1 MGFPDRRAFSRPQ
14 LKVEQL
20 EDRTVPAK
28 LDAGLSEVLGEIATT
43 GTIIGDKVNVVMTSA
58 TDSGAALAASPF
70 AASVK
75 SLGFGI
81 YNVTLASGTNQTDAL
96 NYFRG
101 LAGVESAAA
110 DELVNV
116 QATPNDTSYSS
127 LYGMTKIGA
136 PTAWDTTTG
145 SPGFVVAV
153 IDSGID
159 TTHQDLYLNT
169 WLNSAEIPTANRD
182 AINAALGRASGTA
195 ITFRDLNNLTAA
207 QRTSATITD
216 VNGNGRIDGGDAIS
230 SWSNGTDADGN
241 GFTDDLIGW
250 DFANSDNNPFDDNNH
265 GTHVAGTIGAIG
277 NNGTGVVGVNW
288 QVQMM
293 GLKFLAASGSGS
305 LSGAIGALNYA
316 VAQGV
321 KVSNNSW
328 GGGGFNSTLAAAIG
342 RARDAG
348 HIFVAAAGNSAQ
360 NIDTSPSYP
369 ASYISSYNNVV
380 NVAATDSADRLASF
394 SNFGRNS
401 VTLAAP
407 GVGILS
413 TTPNNTYSS
422 FNGTS
427 MAAPHVAGA
436 IALYWSQNPT
446 LTYTQVISKLTSSVD
461 VVSGLSTTV
470 QTSGRL
476 NVAKMFSGGTV
487 APAPKVTSAVFNG
500 VAGTNFSSVRVTF
513 DRAIDAGTFTAA
525 DVTRFVGP
533 SGASIAVSSVT
544 AVSSTVFDITFATQT
559 AAGAYSLTFGPNI
572 TSGGRAMDQNN
583 NGTAGEAADTFTAT
597 GTLVLSTTRTYGLS
611 NLNVT
616 IRDNATVASSFTVA
630 DNISIT
636 DLNVNVTLTHTYVS
650 DLVITLQGPTV
661 NGVAGPT
668 VTLFNRRGG
677 SGDNLTNTRFD
688 DEATTAIA
696 NGLAP
701 FNGTFRP
708 DGLLSAFDG
717 RSTAGVWTLRIR
729 DAATTDTGRL
739 TAWSITATGS
749 VGGGTGAGRS
759 LGFRAEDDFDAAA
772 TADTS
777 RAVAA
782 ATVAPAAP
790 TASASAPSA
799 LGFFG
804 LLGLD
809 DAPVAGEGVVADEPA
824 REERVARFAAPTNDL
839 VGDDEDDFDAV
850 LAMLY
855 MPPSDADTSGATAD
869 EGALAGV

>member
-1 MGFPDRRAFSRPQ
+1 MGFPDRRAFARPH

-28 LDAGLSEVLGEIATT
+28 LDDALTLALPEIATT
-43 GTIIGDKVNVVMTSA
+43 GAVIGDKVNVVMTSA
-58 TDSGAALAASPF
+58 TDTGAALSASPF
-70 AASVK
+70 VTGVTN
-75 SLGFGI
+75 LGFGI
-81 YNVTLASGTNQTDAL
+81 YNVTLAAGVNQTDAL

-116 QATPNDTSYSS
+116 QLTPNDPGFPSS
-127 LYGMTKIGA
+127 LYGITKIGA

-145 SPGFVVAV
+145 NPGFVVAV

-159 TTHQDLYLNT
+159 TTHQDLYLNA
-169 WLNSAEIPTANRD
+169 WLNSAEIPTANAA

-216 VNGNGRIDGGDAIS
+216 VNANGRIDGGDAVA

-241 GFTDDLIGW
+241 GYTDDLIGW
-250 DFANSDNNPFDDNNH
+250 DFANNDNNPFDDNNH

-293 GLKFLAASGSGS
+293 GLKFLAANGSGS

-316 VAQGV
+316 VNMGV

-348 HIFVAAAGNSAQ
+348 HIFVAAAGNSGQ
-360 NIDTSPSYP
+360 NIDNSPSYP

-380 NVAATDSADRLASF
+380 NVAATNSSDQLASF
-394 SNFGRNS
+394 SNFGSGS

-407 GVGILS
+407 GVSIVS

-461 VVSGLSTTV
+461 VVSGLSTAV
-470 QTSGRL
+470 KTSGRL

-500 VAGTNFSSVRVTF
+500 VANTNFSSVRVTF
-513 DRAIDAGTFTAA
+513 DRAIDAGTFTTA
-525 DVTRFVGP
+525 DVTAFTGP
-533 SGASIAVSSVT
+533 NGAAITPTGVT
-544 AVSSTVFDITFATQT
+544 ALSSTVFDITFAAQT
-559 AAGAYSLTFGPNI
+559 AAGSYSLKIGPNV

-597 GTLVLSTTRTYGLS
+597 GTLVLTTTRTYGLS
-611 NLNVT
+611 NLSLA
-616 IRDNATVASSFTVA
+616 IRDNSTTTSSFTIA
-630 DNISIT
+630 DTISIT
-636 DLNVNVTLTHTYVS
+636 DLNVRVSLTHTYVS

-677 SGDNLTNTRFD
+677 SGDNLTNTLFD
-688 DEATTAIA
+688 DEASTAVA
-696 NGLAP
+696 NGAAP
-701 FNGTFRP
+701 FNGTFRA

-717 RSTAGVWTLRIR
+717 RGTAGTWTLRIQDR
-729 DAATTDTGRL
+729 ATADTGRL
-739 TAWSITATGS
+739 TAWSITASGTLGGS
-749 VGGGTGAGRS
+749 GQGQAM
-759 LGFRAEDDFDAAA
+759 GFRDAGDFDAAP
-772 TADTS
+772 TALAS
-777 RAVAA
+777 EAARAVDTI
-782 ATVAPAAP
+782 ATPSAPA
-790 TASASAPSA
+790 SAA
-799 LGFFG
+799 LGAFG
-804 LLGLD
+804 LLGYDEAVAPRD
-809 DAPVAGEGVVADEPA
+809 DFATDAPA
-824 REERVARFAAPTNDL
+824 REERPVRFAAPTNDL

-855 MPPSDADTSGATAD
+855 LPPSDGDTSGATAD